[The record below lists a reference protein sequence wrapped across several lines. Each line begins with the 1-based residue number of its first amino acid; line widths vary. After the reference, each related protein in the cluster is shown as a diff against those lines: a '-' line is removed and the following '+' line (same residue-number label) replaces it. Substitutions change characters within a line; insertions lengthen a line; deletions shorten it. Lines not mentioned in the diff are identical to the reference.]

1 MLQLWEDVWKALL
14 RVQPAFQG
22 TIGGPKAPWRI
33 HPKNFKDPGE
43 CEPLPGNINLS
54 PAWFQQAHDVSN
66 PITGAI
72 AIVSQQVVS
81 KSSLGNIGPSEAS

>member
-22 TIGGPKAPWRI
+22 TIGGPKASWRI

-54 PAWFQQAHDVSN
+54 PAWFQQWMLRQG
-66 PITGAI
+66 ILRE
-72 AIVSQQVVS
+72 SQFGKDSQIEH
-81 KSSLGNIGPSEAS
+81 LHRREARLRV